1 MRKHIRSLVK
11 LIRKHLTIASVIH
24 GCEVGVDRG
33 HTTVGLLESFPT
45 LFLHAV
51 DPWGSG
57 GNHKTM
63 PRDKEELTRARTEF
77 FDSTTSY
84 RESPSSGK
92 RLCVHEMDS
101 VQAATNIAN
110 NSLDFVFIDACHLY
124 EYVKQDLELW
134 FLKVAVGGLVS
145 GHDYQSAGDR
155 RGLFGVKRAVDEWCN
170 KNGYKVNVAPGSVWW
185 FIK

>member
-1 MRKHIRSLVK
+1 MRKHARNLVK
-11 LIRKHLTIASVIH
+11 LIRKYCKTDSVIH

-33 HTTVGLLESFPT
+33 HTTIGLLETFPT

-51 DPWGSG
+51 DPWCSG
-57 GNHKTM
+57 GNHTTM
-63 PRDKEELTRARTEF
+63 PRDDEELLQARKEF
-77 FDSTTSY
+77 FDSAVKWL
-84 RESPSSGK
+84 GQ
-92 RLCVHEMDS
+92 RLRVHEVDS
-101 VQAATNIAN
+101 VKATSNVAN
-110 NSLDFVFIDACHLY
+110 SSMDFIFIDACHLY

-134 FLKVAVGGLVS
+134 FPKVTPGGLVS

-155 RGLFGVKRAVDEWCN
+155 RGLFGVKRAVDEWCG